1 MFMTVRQVIDLA
13 KASEL
18 TGLPAASKD
27 ETVLGFINLGVL
39 ELYKRFTLSVEE
51 WIIALE
57 DGQSYYTAPED
68 FMWIIAAYGEV
79 GMDSVQEV
87 NVLPVNEEDNPLSIN
102 TVGWNKV
109 QVPLSVTGA
118 YVSIIYAATPEVYSV
133 TDMNKT
139 VNIPPQMIEALL
151 AYIGWR
157 ANSTIDTGIQTEDTV
172 WYNRFE
178 SSCSRLEVK
187 GFINAND
194 VVMTN
199 RLNMRGFV

>member
-133 TDMNKT
+133 TDMDKT
-139 VNIPPQMIEALL
+139 VNIPPQMVEALL

>member
-1 MFMTVRQVIDLA
+1 MFMTVKQVIDLA

-18 TGLPAASKD
+18 AGLPAASKD

-133 TDMNKT
+133 TDMDKT

-194 VVMTN
+194 MVMTN

>member
-1 MFMTVRQVIDLA
+1 MTVRQVIDLA

-118 YVSIIYAATPEVYSV
+118 YVSIIYAATPEDYSV
-133 TDMNKT
+133 TDMDKT

>member
-1 MFMTVRQVIDLA
+1 MTVRQVIDLA

-133 TDMNKT
+133 TDMDKT
-139 VNIPPQMIEALL
+139 VNIPPQMVEALL

>member
-1 MFMTVRQVIDLA
+1 MTVRQVIDLA

-118 YVSIIYAATPEVYSV
+118 YVSIIYAATPEVYSI
-133 TDMNKT
+133 TDMNKH

-194 VVMTN
+194 MVMTN

>member
-1 MFMTVRQVIDLA
+1 MTVRQVIDLA

-102 TVGWNKV
+102 TVGWNRV

-133 TDMNKT
+133 TDMDKT

>member
-1 MFMTVRQVIDLA
+1 MTVKQVIDLA

-18 TGLPAASKD
+18 AGLPAASKD

-118 YVSIIYAATPEVYSV
+118 YVSIIYAATPEVYNV
-133 TDMNKT
+133 TDMDKT
-139 VNIPPQMIEALL
+139 VNIPPQMVEALL

>member
-18 TGLPAASKD
+18 AGLPAASKD

-133 TDMNKT
+133 TDMDKT

>member
-109 QVPLSVTGA
+109 QIPLSVTGA
-118 YVSIIYAATPEVYSV
+118 YVSIVYAATPEVYGI
-133 TDMNKT
+133 TDMDKT

>member
-133 TDMNKT
+133 TDMDKT

>member
-1 MFMTVRQVIDLA
+1 MTVKQVIDLA

-118 YVSIIYAATPEVYSV
+118 YVSIIYAATPEVYSI

>member
-1 MFMTVRQVIDLA
+1 MTVRQVIDLA

-133 TDMNKT
+133 TDMDKT

-194 VVMTN
+194 MVMTN

>member
-1 MFMTVRQVIDLA
+1 MTVRQVIDLA

-57 DGQSYYTAPED
+57 DGQSYYTAPEG

-133 TDMNKT
+133 TDMDKT

-194 VVMTN
+194 MVMTN

>member
-1 MFMTVRQVIDLA
+1 MTVRQVIDLA

-39 ELYKRFTLSVEE
+39 ELYKRCTLSVEE

-133 TDMNKT
+133 TDMDKT

>member
-18 TGLPAASKD
+18 AGLPAASKD

-87 NVLPVNEEDNPLSIN
+87 NVLPVNEEDNPLSTN

-133 TDMNKT
+133 TDMDKT

>member
-1 MFMTVRQVIDLA
+1 MFMTVKQVIDLA

-18 TGLPAASKD
+18 TGLPVASKD

-57 DGQSYYTAPED
+57 DGQSYYTAPGD

-118 YVSIIYAATPEVYSV
+118 YVSIIYAATPEVYSI

-139 VNIPPQMIEALL
+139 VNIPPQMVEALL

-194 VVMTN
+194 MVMTN

>member
-1 MFMTVRQVIDLA
+1 MFMTVKQVIDLA

-57 DGQSYYTAPED
+57 DGKSYYTAPED

-118 YVSIIYAATPEVYSV
+118 YVSIIYAATPEVYSI

-194 VVMTN
+194 MVMTN

>member
-1 MFMTVRQVIDLA
+1 MIVLA

-133 TDMNKT
+133 TDMDNT

>member
-1 MFMTVRQVIDLA
+1 MTVRQVIDLA

-118 YVSIIYAATPEVYSV
+118 YVSIIYAATPEVYGIA
-133 TDMNKT
+133 DMDKP

>member
-1 MFMTVRQVIDLA
+1 MFMTVKQVIDLA

-118 YVSIIYAATPEVYSV
+118 YVSIIYAATPEVYGIA
-133 TDMNKT
+133 DMNKT

>member
-1 MFMTVRQVIDLA
+1 MTVRQVIDLA

-118 YVSIIYAATPEVYSV
+118 YVSIIYAATPEVYSI
-133 TDMNKT
+133 TDMNKP

-194 VVMTN
+194 MVMTN

>member
-1 MFMTVRQVIDLA
+1 MFMTVKQVIDLA

-133 TDMNKT
+133 TDMDKT

-194 VVMTN
+194 MVMTN

>member
-1 MFMTVRQVIDLA
+1 MTVRQVIDLA

-133 TDMNKT
+133 TDMDKT
-139 VNIPPQMIEALL
+139 VNIPPQMVEALL
-151 AYIGWR
+151 AYI
-157 ANSTIDTGIQTEDTV
+157 V
-172 WYNRFE
+172 E
-178 SSCSRLEVK
+178 S
-187 GFINAND
+187 
-194 VVMTN
+194 
-199 RLNMRGFV
+199 

>member
-1 MFMTVRQVIDLA
+1 MTVRQVIDLA
-13 KASEL
+13 KACEL

-51 WIIALE
+51 WLIALE

-133 TDMNKT
+133 TDMDKT

-194 VVMTN
+194 MVMTN

>member
-1 MFMTVRQVIDLA
+1 MTVRQVIDLA

-118 YVSIIYAATPEVYSV
+118 YVSIIYAATPEVYSI
-133 TDMNKT
+133 TDMNKP
-139 VNIPPQMIEALL
+139 VNIPPQMVEALL

-194 VVMTN
+194 MVMTN

>member
-1 MFMTVRQVIDLA
+1 MFMTVKQVIDLA

-57 DGQSYYTAPED
+57 DGQSYYTAPEN

-133 TDMNKT
+133 TDMDET

-194 VVMTN
+194 MVMTN

>member
-1 MFMTVRQVIDLA
+1 MTVKQVIDLA

-118 YVSIIYAATPEVYSV
+118 YVSIIYAATPEVYSI

-139 VNIPPQMIEALL
+139 VNIPPQMVEALL

-194 VVMTN
+194 MVMTN

>member
-1 MFMTVRQVIDLA
+1 MTVKQVIDLA

-133 TDMNKT
+133 TDMDKT